1 MKKRNINK
9 VLKKRL
15 QIKIILLKMKKI
27 LIKYRMK
34 MTNYMILNYLL
45 HFLKKKTKGPVNPR
59 PNRLILHFKLNLLS
73 IKKIQPL

>member
-1 MKKRNINK
+1 
-9 VLKKRL
+9 
-15 QIKIILLKMKKI
+15 
-27 LIKYRMK
+27 MK